1 MSEEKSPPDSQSRT
15 SFLHVPNPFVQK
27 VREDFGPP
35 SPVAVVRDDAQPAK
49 GCFKKLRTERSWH
62 KDLTVSGGPSSED
75 ILKGKSLENEGL
87 SPTLRREVELV
98 MGKNRLLARR
108 MRLTL

>member
-1 MSEEKSPPDSQSRT
+1 MSEENSPPDSQSRR

-49 GCFKKLRTERSWH
+49 GCFKELRTERSSH
-62 KDLTVSGGPSSED
+62 IGLTLSEGASSED
-75 ILKGKSLENEGL
+75 ILKGKRLENEGL
-87 SPTLRREVELV
+87 SPTMRRDVRLD
-98 MGKNRLLARR
+98 MDRNRLLAKRL
-108 MRLTL
+108 RLTL